1 MSSQQPPETTAGP
14 ENPCGLDAFAAAAR
28 DDFAR
33 LLTENGTTLLR
44 LMLHVSKKE
53 QGERLQDRLDE
64 PKSRARG

>member
-1 MSSQQPPETTAGP
+1 MSSQQPPETTAGA

-28 DDFAR
+28 DDLAR